1 MNILRFEN
9 PVYQYGMNNR
19 FNNQYRQRERNR
31 SCSPAVNI
39 SGEKDQYVL
48 EFSVPGYQK
57 DQFSI
62 TSDDGLLTVKANVE
76 GEQEEQGYNRREFS
90 VQSFERAF
98 NMPDDVDVENV
109 NAKYENGILKVV
121 LPKLEEELKNKEME
135 IEVQ

>member
-19 FNNQYRQRERNR
+19 FNNQYRQREQNR
-31 SCSPAVNI
+31 SCRPAVNI
-39 SGEKDQYVL
+39 SGGKDQYVL

-76 GEQEEQGYNRREFS
+76 NEQEEQGYNRREFS
-90 VQSFERAF
+90 VHSFERAF
-98 NMPDDVDVENV
+98 NMPDDVIIENV

-121 LPKLEEELKNKEME
+121 LPKLEEKLKNKEME